1 MRTLVNKKQLESPK
15 NICIDARE
23 FIENRKT
30 GIARYL
36 ENMLLSFKNESK
48 FDFTLLLKNSSAL
61 PKSLKNS
68 KFKCIN
74 IPQAPTLIT
83 DQYLLPKLAET
94 NNADIFFSPY
104 YKVPLC
110 GNFKRIITVHD
121 IMFLKLK
128 SFSFK
133 RFLAEIQLKLTTGKA
148 DIILTDSEFSK
159 NDLAERLPAISNKI
173 KVVYPTINPEWSK
186 PFDETQTHEIRNKY
200 SAGLPFL
207 LYVGNFKPHKNIE
220 LLIKSFIKA
229 KETGSINNKH
239 LLLAGGDP
247 MNMTRIKTL
256 IHSTGMEKLIQIHP
270 YIPDTELKT
279 LYAAAEWF
287 ISTSKYEGFGYPIL
301 EAMTCGCPV
310 IYYPCTS
317 IPEITGNMPVLIDQ
331 LTINDIANSISK
343 AFTISTDERY
353 HFIKQGRQKAK
364 RFLRNGSARI
374 FRTIIESMT

>member
-1 MRTLVNKKQLESPK
+1 MNKKQLESPK

-23 FIENRKT
+23 FIKGRKT

-36 ENMLLSFKNESK
+36 ENMLLSFNDESK
-48 FDFTLLLKNSSAL
+48 FDFTLLVKNSSVL
-61 PKSLKNS
+61 PESLENS
-68 KFKCIN
+68 KFKYIN

-128 SFSFK
+128 SFGLK
-133 RFLAEIQLKLTTGKA
+133 RFLTGIQLRLAAGKT
-148 DIILTDSEFSK
+148 DVILADSEFSR
-159 NDLAERLPAISNKI
+159 NDLCEYLPTVSSKI

-186 PFDETQTHEIRNKY
+186 PFDETQTNETRNKY
-200 SAGLPFL
+200 STGLPFL

-229 KETGSINNKH
+229 KETGFINNKY
-239 LLLAGGDP
+239 LLLVGGDP
-247 MNMTRIKTL
+247 INMARIKTL
-256 IHSTGMEKLIQIHP
+256 IHSTSMRECIRIHP
-270 YIPDTELKT
+270 SVPDADLKA

-287 ISTSKYEGFGYPIL
+287 ISTSEYEGFGYPLL
-301 EAMTCGCPV
+301 EAMTCGCPI
-310 IYYPCTS
+310 IYYPCAS
-317 IPEITGNMPVLIDQ
+317 IPEITGNMPVLINR
-331 LTINDIANSISK
+331 LIINDIADSISK
-343 AFTISTDERY
+343 AFAVSVEERCNL
-353 HFIKQGRQKAK
+353 IKQGRQKAEG
-364 RFLRNGSARI
+364 FLCNESARA